1 MRMNDE
7 TLSSFTFE
15 QTSIQDLITTVSKVE
30 YWTDPIEI
38 SFDQIWREIDD
49 GLWRRD
55 WRPTTLAR
63 NNVLSLQLR
72 RRIWAKGMER
82 SGVSVVNCP

>member
-7 TLSSFTFE
+7 TSSSFTFE

-55 WRPTTLAR
+55 WRHY
-63 NNVLSLQLR
+63 VGS
-72 RRIWAKGMER
+72 
-82 SGVSVVNCP
+82 